1 MNKTTGKQ
9 IILAYSGGLDT
20 SVILKWLVNKGYVV
34 TAFVADVG
42 QEEDF
47 AAVKAK
53 ALQIGATH
61 VVVENYQEEFVNDYI
76 FTALKSGAL
85 YEGRYLLGTSLAR
98 PLIARKIVEYA
109 QKFGINHI
117 AHGATGKG
125 NDQIRF
131 ELVFMQF
138 LPDVTVIA
146 PWKDPEFLSEFTGRT
161 DLLNY
166 AASNNIPVT
175 STLQKPYSIDEN
187 LMHCS
192 YEAGIL
198 EDPQLTPPAN
208 MFKKTV
214 SPQDAPNITQH
225 LEIEFKNGVPVKVIN
240 LTTKTTIDSSSLAI
254 FNYLNKIG
262 GENGIG
268 RIDIVES
275 RFVGMK
281 SRGVYETPGGTI
293 LFAAHQDLETITLDR
308 EVLLIKAGA
317 APKVAQLIYNG
328 FWFSPELDMLMASI
342 NLSQKQV
349 NGIVKLALYKGNVI
363 IEGRVSPNSLY
374 DFDIASMDKLGD
386 YDQTDAKG
394 FIKLNALRLKKY
406 QLQNFVITQVG
417 S

>member
-1 MNKTTGKQ
+1 MKQ
-9 IILAYSGGLDT
+9 KVILAYSGGLDT
-20 SVILKWLVNKGYVV
+20 SVILQWLINKNYEV
-34 TAFVADVG
+34 TAFIADVG
-42 QEEDF
+42 QDEDF
-47 AAVKAK
+47 KQVQAK
-53 ALQIGATH
+53 AVQIGATN
-61 VVVENYQEEFVNDYI
+61 VVIENCQDEFVRDYI
-76 FTALKSGAL
+76 FPALQSGCL

-98 PLIARKIVEYA
+98 PLIAKKIVEYA
-109 QKFGINHI
+109 KANGIKHI

-138 LPDVTVIA
+138 LPEVTVIA
-146 PWKDPEFLSEFTGRT
+146 PWKDQEFLNQFNGRT

-166 AASNNIPVT
+166 AAKHNIPVT

-187 LMHCS
+187 LMHTS

-198 EDPQLTPPAN
+198 EDPEATPPEY

-214 SPQDAPNITQH
+214 SPMNAPDTPQH
-225 LEIEFKNGVPVKVIN
+225 LEIDFKNGIPVKVSN
-240 LTTKTTIDSSSLAI
+240 TDTNTVIDSSPLAI
-254 FNYLNKIG
+254 FMYLNQIG
-262 GENGIG
+262 GANGIG

-308 EVLLIKAGA
+308 EVLLVKAGF
-317 APKVAQLIYNG
+317 APKIAQLMYNG
-328 FWFSPELDMLMASI
+328 FWFSPEMEMLMASI
-342 NLSQKQV
+342 HVSQKHV
-349 NGIVKLALYKGNVI
+349 NGRVKLTLYKGNVI
-363 IEGRVSPNSLY
+363 VDGRTSPNSLY

-394 FIKLNALRLKKY
+394 FIRLNALRLKKY
-406 QLQNFVITQVG
+406 QSLDE
-417 S
+417 